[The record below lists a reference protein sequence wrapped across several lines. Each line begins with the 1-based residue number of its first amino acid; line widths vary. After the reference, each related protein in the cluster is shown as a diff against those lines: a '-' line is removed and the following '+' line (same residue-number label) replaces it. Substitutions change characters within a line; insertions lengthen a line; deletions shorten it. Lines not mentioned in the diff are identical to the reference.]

1 MNSVVAD
8 PSTPPSSNVAVIGTI
23 SMDDLGD
30 PLPFLPMDPDYFSF
44 DDFDLPFNVTLKHGA
59 IHVDHACY
67 FQHELQNHSP
77 PELSLSSSR
86 VLNSDLFELHPID
99 RDLSGNLN
107 TLSPESNVSRTK
119 QPRELAG
126 VVDSP
131 RTENTVV
138 DTLAGISKGA
148 EKGMHLLDDPPI
160 EVVGC
165 LAEDAAG
172 FPRWRNIYVNV

>member
-8 PSTPPSSNVAVIGTI
+8 PSTLPSSNVAVIGTI

-30 PLPFLPMDPDYFSF
+30 PLPFPPMDPDYFSF
-44 DDFDLPFNVTLKHGA
+44 DDFDLPFNVESFLDPNFLPSSVDQHGA

-107 TLSPESNVSRTK
+107 TLSPESNGCWPTAHCLVD
-119 QPRELAG
+119 ELRNFVKTFGGG
-126 VVDSP
+126 VP
-131 RTENTVV
+131 
-138 DTLAGISKGA
+138 
-148 EKGMHLLDDPPI
+148 
-160 EVVGC
+160 
-165 LAEDAAG
+165 
-172 FPRWRNIYVNV
+172 